1 MSCMHP
7 IPMQQQYQRQQQAG
21 GDAGASSVRR
31 PHVGPPAQRS
41 VGPCFACGEMGHL
54 RSYCPKTQMQ
64 EKKWYPYTQSQTSV
78 PVLIQDVST
87 VPMDCAQP
95 SVGGCREVSEDTPE
109 INPENISSREVSEDT
124 PEINPENVGSR
135 EVSEDT
141 PEIIPENVSVRW
153 EVEATEWDIMSKHIS
168 FWRDEIKAPT
178 AIINVID
185 TGYVLPLKSKPTP
198 YFHANHHSANRH
210 SSFVQESVS
219 ELCATG
225 CVVEVS
231 TRPSICSPLSV
242 VENKTGKKRL
252 VVNLRHLNRFLW
264 MRKFKYEDL
273 RVAMLLLEK
282 GDYLFSFD
290 LKSGYHHVDIAKEH
304 WKYLGFSWKNCYFTF
319 TVLPFGLSSAC
330 YISQN

>member
-1 MSCMHP
+1 M
-7 IPMQQQYQRQQQAG
+7 
-21 GDAGASSVRR
+21 
-31 PHVGPPAQRS
+31 GPPAQRS

-78 PVLIQDVST
+78 PVLIQDVS
-87 VPMDCAQP
+87 MDCAQP
-95 SVGGCREVSEDTPE
+95 SEGGC
-109 INPENISSREVSEDT
+109 REVSEDT

-141 PEIIPENVSVRW
+141 PEIIPENISVWW
-153 EVEATEWDIMSKHIS
+153 EVEVTEWDIMSSGVVVKGRLKKHIS

-178 AIINVID
+178 AIINVD
-185 TGYVLPLKSKPTP
+185 TGYVLPLKSEPTP

-242 VENKTGKKRL
+242 VENKTGKKNSDTSIVFCGSRSSS
-252 VVNLRHLNRFLW
+252 
-264 MRKFKYEDL
+264 MRTYE
-273 RVAMLLLEK
+273 
-282 GDYLFSFD
+282 
-290 LKSGYHHVDIAKEH
+290 
-304 WKYLGFSWKNCYFTF
+304 
-319 TVLPFGLSSAC
+319 
-330 YISQN
+330 

>member
-1 MSCMHP
+1 
-7 IPMQQQYQRQQQAG
+7 
-21 GDAGASSVRR
+21 
-31 PHVGPPAQRS
+31 
-41 VGPCFACGEMGHL
+41 
-54 RSYCPKTQMQ
+54 MQ
-64 EKKWYPYTQSQTSV
+64 EKKWYPYTQSQMSV
-78 PVLIQDVST
+78 PVQDVST

-95 SVGGCREVSEDTPE
+95 SEGGC
-109 INPENISSREVSEDT
+109 REVSEDT

-141 PEIIPENVSVRW
+141 PEIIPENISVWW
-153 EVEATEWDIMSKHIS
+153 EVEVTEWDIMSSGVVVKGRLKKHIS

-185 TGYVLPLKSKPTP
+185 TGYVLPLKSEPTP

-242 VENKTGKKRL
+242 WKIKQERRTQTPQSFFVEAE
-252 VVNLRHLNRFLW
+252 VQV
-264 MRKFKYEDL
+264 
-273 RVAMLLLEK
+273 
-282 GDYLFSFD
+282 
-290 LKSGYHHVDIAKEH
+290 
-304 WKYLGFSWKNCYFTF
+304 
-319 TVLPFGLSSAC
+319 
-330 YISQN
+330 